1 MDFHLAMSGEN
12 ARNMYEELLKELRT
26 QYGSTEKIKDG
37 QFGKFKKHCLKSYS
51 LFCYYY
57 F

>member
-26 QYGSTEKIKDG
+26 QYGSTEKVKDG
-37 QFGKFKKHCLKSYS
+37 QFGKLNYSFLK
-51 LFCYYY
+51 
-57 F
+57 

>member
-37 QFGKFKKHCLKSYS
+37 QFGKFKT
-51 LFCYYY
+51 LFKKL
-57 F
+57 FPIL